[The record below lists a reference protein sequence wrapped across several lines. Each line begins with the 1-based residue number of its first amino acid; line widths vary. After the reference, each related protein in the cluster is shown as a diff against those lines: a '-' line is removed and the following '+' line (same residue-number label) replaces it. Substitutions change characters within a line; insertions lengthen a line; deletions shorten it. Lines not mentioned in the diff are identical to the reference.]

1 MELPPAHRVRVLT
14 KGGSVEIVEI
24 SAAEFDDLRR
34 KVEQEELRRA
44 TMRTA
49 EEEAAQLAVQYSR
62 AGGMLDVLI
71 EAMCNGLEEAAAQH
85 N

>member
-1 MELPPAHRVRVLT
+1 MDFD
-14 KGGSVEIVEI
+14 VEAM
-24 SAAEFDDLRR
+24 SAIGLSAL
-34 KVEQEELRRA
+34 KNAITSEEERRA

-49 EEEAAQLAVQYSR
+49 EQDAADLAVRYVE

>member
-1 MELPPAHRVRVLT
+1 M
-14 KGGSVEIVEI
+14 EIVEI

-34 KVEQEELRRA
+34 KVENEELRRA

-49 EEEAAQLAVQYSR
+49 EEEVARMAVRYVR

-71 EAMCNGLEEAAAQH
+71 EAMCNGLEHAANVDADSGSAE
-85 N
+85 NGEGEL

>member
-1 MELPPAHRVRVLT
+1 M
-14 KGGSVEIVEI
+14 EIVEI

-44 TMRTA
+44 TMHTA
-49 EEEAAQLAVQYSR
+49 EEQAAELAVQYVR

-71 EAMCNGLEEAAAQH
+71 EAMCNGLEEAAASQPLSADTSASGEEQ
-85 N
+85 